1 MNKKNHKALAS
12 VAVMSL
18 VLASTN
24 VQAASQ
30 VTRMPGADRFTTA
43 QTVAKESFKKAENV
57 ILVNG
62 LGYADSV
69 SATPFAKLKSAPIL
83 LTDALDKPSK
93 DLLATLTELGVKN
106 IYIVGGKGV
115 VTEIMEK
122 ELGKSYKVERIGGNS
137 RYETNAEIAKKVI
150 AATKAEKAILVN
162 GQDGYADALSVASI
176 AATKGYP
183 VIFGNKNKVPTD
195 VKDAIKNVKEVLAVG
210 GEGVLP
216 EEIFKHI
223 KAKRIA
229 KGSDRFDTNLK
240 VLEHFNGD
248 FKFDNIFVAAGGD
261 DSKSKFADALVA
273 SAAAAKHG
281 APVVLTG
288 LGANK
293 ENVDKSIKYIK
304 GKMGD
309 KTKVTVVGGINS
321 VSEAI
326 EKEFKDK
333 KQIPGKAEVKSVE
346 AINLNQIKVI
356 FDTKVHSSTA
366 KDVTNY
372 ELDGIRLSKETAIAV
387 SKDGGVLI
395 TLAKAESQGVE
406 KTLKIRKGILTE
418 DKSKFIKEDKFKI
431 KFKDITPPTIKKVEA
446 NFGKKVVIEFSE
458 AIFVEGKDKEEV
470 LKILAEQLKINGEN
484 ITRIGFESS
493 LSKLKNSLKAKETNK
508 DGFYIDGVEYYLG
521 EALPGGTNKLY
532 VPDGK
537 NGEYLSDAV
546 GWVVK
551 ENTMDFKV
559 EEVTGKPTVKS
570 IKGGSDGK
578 IYIEFDRAMDK
589 ESLKRCKITL
599 NNSYEIEDKAKLE
612 KSDTQIKFEDVTNI
626 RPGLNSVEIGN
637 KLKDAYGNKIED
649 EIRLTFTATKDEKK
663 PEVKYVLTADNNTL
677 TVVYSE
683 DVLEN
688 VAKSVGNYTLKDSR
702 ENKVIISEV
711 KKVSKDVY
719 SVITKEK
726 LDGLKYTLEVKNTMD
741 PSGNIMEDYTTI
753 INGARVTP
761 TVNEVVNTGKEKD
774 GQKERLAILFGQE
787 MKSST
792 INKIDNYKFKDGDG
806 KVRSLPQD
814 TNIKVSRD
822 GKVARLELPE
832 TYIVKE
838 KDKKVDSKLASKIV
852 TAIIIDENVESVS
865 GVKMGVDDTQYINAS
880 PTSKIKVSEEPMT
893 LKKHRDNVIV
903 ELRYTGSIDKVGNK
917 EDFKFKAGDKEIT
930 ADRINVKGDFIEFRF
945 KDSDED
951 LVERAG
957 VDLQLKGLGEVIDFS
972 GQTTAEED
980 LTESKFK
987 GIYHNE
993 IASELLYEKNS
1004 GYINV
1009 EKAGKAGDKDWEVD
1023 VLEGKITVKFN
1034 TKIAKNSV
1042 NTDYFTFI
1050 SDKSSTLKS

>member
-333 KQIPGKAEVKSVE
+333 MKLTTLMQSNINSIKEYKA
-346 AINLNQIKVI
+346 
-356 FDTKVHSSTA
+356 
-366 KDVTNY
+366 
-372 ELDGIRLSKETAIAV
+372 LDG
-387 SKDGGVLI
+387 
-395 TLAKAESQGVE
+395 
-406 KTLKIRKGILTE
+406 
-418 DKSKFIKEDKFKI
+418 
-431 KFKDITPPTIKKVEA
+431 
-446 NFGKKVVIEFSE
+446 
-458 AIFVEGKDKEEV
+458 
-470 LKILAEQLKINGEN
+470 
-484 ITRIGFESS
+484 
-493 LSKLKNSLKAKETNK
+493 
-508 DGFYIDGVEYYLG
+508 
-521 EALPGGTNKLY
+521 
-532 VPDGK
+532 
-537 NGEYLSDAV
+537 
-546 GWVVK
+546 
-551 ENTMDFKV
+551 
-559 EEVTGKPTVKS
+559 
-570 IKGGSDGK
+570 
-578 IYIEFDRAMDK
+578 
-589 ESLKRCKITL
+589 
-599 NNSYEIEDKAKLE
+599 
-612 KSDTQIKFEDVTNI
+612 
-626 RPGLNSVEIGN
+626 
-637 KLKDAYGNKIED
+637 
-649 EIRLTFTATKDEKK
+649 
-663 PEVKYVLTADNNTL
+663 EVKYKLPSEWNTEEK
-677 TVVYSE
+677 TFQGDE
-683 DVLEN
+683 
-688 VAKSVGNYTLKDSR
+688 
-702 ENKVIISEV
+702 II
-711 KKVSKDVY
+711 Y
-719 SVITKEK
+719 
-726 LDGLKYTLEVKNTMD
+726 
-741 PSGNIMEDYTTI
+741 
-753 INGARVTP
+753 
-761 TVNEVVNTGKEKD
+761 
-774 GQKERLAILFGQE
+774 
-787 MKSST
+787 
-792 INKIDNYKFKDGDG
+792 
-806 KVRSLPQD
+806 
-814 TNIKVSRD
+814 
-822 GKVARLELPE
+822 
-832 TYIVKE
+832 
-838 KDKKVDSKLASKIV
+838 
-852 TAIIIDENVESVS
+852 
-865 GVKMGVDDTQYINAS
+865 
-880 PTSKIKVSEEPMT
+880 
-893 LKKHRDNVIV
+893 
-903 ELRYTGSIDKVGNK
+903 
-917 EDFKFKAGDKEIT
+917 
-930 ADRINVKGDFIEFRF
+930 
-945 KDSDED
+945 
-951 LVERAG
+951 
-957 VDLQLKGLGEVIDFS
+957 
-972 GQTTAEED
+972 
-980 LTESKFK
+980 
-987 GIYHNE
+987 
-993 IASELLYEKNS
+993 
-1004 GYINV
+1004 
-1009 EKAGKAGDKDWEVD
+1009 
-1023 VLEGKITVKFN
+1023 
-1034 TKIAKNSV
+1034 
-1042 NTDYFTFI
+1042 
-1050 SDKSSTLKS
+1050 